1 MEFVALFTVILF
13 IVAMAKIMKSY
24 ELAEGLKANDEDVIP
39 DSESKNNATMMLIFG
54 ILFIGS
60 VFYQMKI
67 WGGLTLPEAA
77 SEHGVVYDSL
87 MNVTMT
93 LIFIV
98 FVICQALLFWFAYK
112 YYHRKGTK
120 ALWFPHN
127 NRLELAWTI
136 VPSIVLVMLIMYGLS
151 VWKDIM
157 RTEKEYDTEIELYA
171 EQFSWTARYPGQD
184 GKLGKANFSLITST
198 NGLGIITE
206 ESLKER
212 RVLGNTLIEKYRKDT
227 AELNTQARGGWNVGK
242 VLGDKES
249 KLSAEVANL
258 RRLDVLEKRDAADYK
273 AGEDDVLVKNEF
285 VIPKGKLIK
294 FQMRSKD
301 IIHSAYMPH
310 FRAQINCVPGM
321 KTTFAFKPTITTEEM
336 RTKLGD
342 EEFEYYLLCNK
353 ICGASH
359 YNMKM
364 VIKVVEPEAY
374 EQWLKDNVYKETEA
388 IAEVE
393 VVEAEA
399 NITK

>member
-1 MEFVALFTVILF
+1 MEFVAMFTVILF

-98 FVICQALLFWFAYK
+98 FIICQTLLFGFAYK

-171 EQFSWTARYPGQD
+171 QQFNWTARYPGQD
-184 GKLGKANFSLITST
+184 GLLGKANFSLITST
-198 NGLGIITE
+198 NDLGIITK

-212 RVLGNTLIEKYRKDT
+212 RVLGNSLIEKYRKDT
-227 AELNTQARGGWNVGK
+227 ADLNTQARDGWNVYK
-242 VLGDKES
+242 VLGDKET

-258 RRLDVLEKRDAADYK
+258 RRLDVLEKRDAADFK
-273 AGEDDVLVKNEF
+273 AGEDDALVKNEF
-285 VIPKGKLIK
+285 WIPKGKLIK

-321 KTTFAFKPTITTEEM
+321 KTTFAFKPTITTEDM
-336 RTKLGD
+336 KTKLGD
-342 EEFEYYLLCNK
+342 PEFEYYLLCNK

-364 VIKVVEPEAY
+364 VIKVVEPEVY
-374 EQWLKDNVYKETEA
+374 EQWLKDIVYKEADA
-388 IAEVE
+388 IAEVL
-393 VVEAEA
+393 VVEEEA
-399 NITK
+399 IITE